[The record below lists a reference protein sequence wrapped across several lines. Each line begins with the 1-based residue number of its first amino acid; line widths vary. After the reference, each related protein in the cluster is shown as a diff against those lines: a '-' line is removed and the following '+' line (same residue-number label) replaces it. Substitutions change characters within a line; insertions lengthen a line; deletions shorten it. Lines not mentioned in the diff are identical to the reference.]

1 MKKLIVFFVSIII
14 ILPVICYG
22 QLKIGY
28 VDSNTIL
35 TELSDAQD
43 AQKTIDALMQEWKDE
58 LQKMQ
63 SELDAKNADFE
74 KRKLIMSDNKRL
86 EVEGEITKLQ
96 TDITNYRQSKFGF
109 QGELYSQQEEI
120 MKPVQN
126 KIFKAIETV
135 AEDEELDYVFDRS
148 GDILFLYAK
157 EEYDITNVVL
167 EKLK

>member
-1 MKKLIVFFVSIII
+1 MKRLIIFFVSIIL
-14 ILPVICYG
+14 ILPAINFA

-35 TELSDAQD
+35 KELPDAQD
-43 AQKTIDALMQEWKDE
+43 AQKTIDALVQEWKDE

-63 SELDAKNADFE
+63 KELDAKSADFE

-86 EVEGEITKLQ
+86 EVENEITKMKN
-96 TDITNYRQSKFGF
+96 DINNYRQSKFGF
-109 QGELYSQQEEI
+109 QGELYTQQEEI

-126 KIFKAIETV
+126 KIFLAIESV

-148 GDILFLYAK
+148 GDILFLYAN
-157 EEYDITNVVL
+157 EDHDITSLVL
-167 EKLK
+167 ELLK

>member
-1 MKKLIVFFVSIII
+1 MRRSIIFFVSIILI
-14 ILPVICYG
+14 IPTIIFA

-35 TELSDAQD
+35 RELSDAQD
-43 AQKTIDALMQEWKDE
+43 AQKTIDALVQEWKDE

-63 SELDAKNADFE
+63 KELDAQNADFE

-86 EVEGEITKLQ
+86 EIETEITKMKN
-96 TDITNYRQSKFGF
+96 DINNYRQSKFGF
-109 QGELYSQQEEI
+109 QGELYTQQEEI

-126 KIFKAIETV
+126 KIFNAIETV

-148 GDILFLYAK
+148 GDIVFLYAK
-157 EEYDITNVVL
+157 EDYDITYLVL
-167 EKLK
+167 EILK

>member
-1 MKKLIVFFVSIII
+1 MKRSIVFFVSIIL
-14 ILPVICYG
+14 ILPAISFA

-35 TELSDAQD
+35 KELSDAQD
-43 AQKTIDALMQEWKDE
+43 AQKTIDALVQEWKDE

-63 SELDAKNADFE
+63 KELDAKNADFE

-86 EVEGEITKLQ
+86 EIENEITKMKN
-96 TDITNYRQSKFGF
+96 DISNYRQSKFGF
-109 QGELYSQQEEI
+109 QGELYTQQEEI

-126 KIFKAIETV
+126 KIFNAIETV

-148 GDILFLYAK
+148 GDIVFLYAK
-157 EEYDITNVVL
+157 EDYDITYLVL
-167 EKLK
+167 EILK

>member
-1 MKKLIVFFVSIII
+1 MRRLIIFFVSIIL
-14 ILPVICYG
+14 ILPAINFA

-35 TELSDAQD
+35 KELPDAQD
-43 AQKTIDALMQEWKDE
+43 AQKTIDALVQEWKDE

-63 SELDAKNADFE
+63 KELDAKSADFE

-86 EVEGEITKLQ
+86 EVENEITKMIN
-96 TDITNYRQSKFGF
+96 DINNYRQSKFGF
-109 QGELYSQQEEI
+109 QGELYTQQEEI

-126 KIFKAIETV
+126 KIFLAIESV

-148 GDILFLYAK
+148 GDILFLYAN
-157 EEYDITNVVL
+157 EDYDITSLVL
-167 EKLK
+167 ELLK

>member
-1 MKKLIVFFVSIII
+1 MRRLIIFFVSIIL
-14 ILPVICYG
+14 ILPAINFA

-35 TELSDAQD
+35 KELPDAQD
-43 AQKTIDALMQEWKDE
+43 AQKTIDALVQEWKDE

-63 SELDAKNADFE
+63 KELDAKSADFE

-86 EVEGEITKLQ
+86 EVENEITKMKN
-96 TDITNYRQSKFGF
+96 DINNYRQSKFGF
-109 QGELYSQQEEI
+109 QGELYTQQEEI

-126 KIFKAIETV
+126 KIFLAIESV

-148 GDILFLYAK
+148 GDILFLYAN
-157 EEYDITNVVL
+157 EDHDITSLVL
-167 EKLK
+167 ELLK